1 MTDFSDHTH
10 PTADDLAAYLD
21 CRLDDLA
28 RAEVEAHV
36 AWCDEC
42 RAELREVSGI
52 LRTDAAKPRR
62 RLAWIGPA
70 LAAAAAI
77 VLLVAYPGGP
87 SAPDDDPAHRDA
99 PGAVDPAPVLTSPAP
114 NAGDPDARILRWT
127 RVERADRYRVSV
139 FDRAGTVV
147 WRTETPDTSVNLP
160 DTAGLVDGTSYLWRV
175 DARVGVDRWLESRL
189 QPLGGGGLPD
199 DANDPDP
206 APR

>member
-1 MTDFSDHTH
+1 MTDFSDDMH
-10 PTADDLAAYLD
+10 PGADDLAAYLD

-52 LRTDAAKPRR
+52 LRTDGAKPRR

-70 LAAAAAI
+70 VAAAAAI
-77 VLLVAYPGGP
+77 VLLVAYPREP
-87 SAPDDDPAHRDA
+87 SSLDEGPAHRDA
-99 PGAVDPAPVLTSPAP
+99 PGVVDPAPVLTSPAP
-114 NAGDPDARILRWT
+114 DSEDPGARILRWT

-139 FDRAGTVV
+139 FNGAGTVV
-147 WRTETPDTSVNLP
+147 WRTETPDTSVSLP
-160 DTAGLVDGTSYLWRV
+160 DAAGLVVGTSYLWRV
-175 DARVGVDRWLESRL
+175 DARVGIDRWLESRL
-189 QPLGGGGLPD
+189 QPLGGSGLPD

-206 APR
+206 AP